1 MGEQL
6 YILLII
12 ALKSRTSPPIDFDD
26 VEVRHVVCSA
36 FAVSQAHA
44 LTTAEGEAAR
54 RFPKSQGWQR
64 IIVDAGTLPG
74 DTLERGFECASVDA
88 QRQVLM

>member
-1 MGEQL
+1 MKDQL
-6 YILLII
+6 YVLLIV
-12 ALKSRTSPPIDFDD
+12 ALKSRTSPPRDLDD
-26 VEVRHVVCSA
+26 VEVRHFVHTA

-44 LTTAEGEAAR
+44 LTTAEAEAAL

-74 DTLERGFECASVDA
+74 DTLERGFECSSVGA
-88 QRQVLM
+88 QVEVLM